1 MKKKKICFFNRSSI
15 HYRKNIWMLMDQE
28 LPCDFY
34 FGDNRPGNIASLDNS
49 LLKNF
54 KGLFH
59 NITFG
64 PLYWQKGAM
73 NLLRSGYTDIITST
87 DPYCISSWIL
97 MWRAKRKGVN
107 VYLWGHGAYGNET
120 GLKRWLRIRCNKL
133 AKGVFL
139 YGNYAKNILKNWGF
153 DDSKLHVIYNSLDYD
168 QQFELR
174 KDLTPCDFYQKHFGN
189 DNPNIVFIGRLTKI
203 KKLDQILSAVKILK
217 DHGKEYNISFVGDGV
232 QKDKLMSLAERLGLA
247 KQVWFYGACYDEKQI
262 SNFIYNA
269 DMCVSPGNVGLTAMH
284 AMTFGLPVITHD
296 NFCNQMPE
304 YEAIDEGET
313 GAFFKENDVDSLA
326 KSIQRWFENH
336 SDREKVRQACYK
348 VIDEKYNPH
357 VQVKIFKDVIY
368 NEE

>member
-1 MKKKKICFFNRSSI
+1 
-15 HYRKNIWMLMDQE
+15 MLMDQE